1 MESESTPAKCT
12 LWKQSSMAPE
22 REYEDLDDLEEH
34 EEDDVIDIDP
44 GLKLMY
50 LVNGGDLDGIKEL
63 LGAGLDVNF
72 RDIDHRTA
80 LHVAACQGY
89 DEVAQLLLEN
99 GAKADSEDRWG
110 STVFF

>member
-1 MESESTPAKCT
+1 MESETPAKFT

-22 REYEDLDDLEEH
+22 RDYEDLDDLEEQEQ
-34 EEDDVIDIDP
+34 EENDVIDIDP

-63 LGAGLDVNF
+63 LSSGVDVNF

-89 DEVAQLLLEN
+89 DDVAQLLLEN
-99 GAKADSEDRWG
+99 GAKADSCDRWG
-110 STVFF
+110 STV

>member
-1 MESESTPAKCT
+1 MDSETPVKCT

-22 REYEDLDDLEEH
+22 RDYEDLDDLDGDH
-34 EEDDVIDIDP
+34 EDDDVIDIDP

-50 LVNGGDLDGIKEL
+50 LVNGGDLDSIKEL
-63 LGAGLDVNF
+63 LESGADVNF

-89 DEVAQLLLEN
+89 DAVAQLLLEN
-99 GAKADSEDRWG
+99 GAKADSRDRWG
-110 STVFF
+110 STV